1 MDNITKYLNKIAYK
15 FPKGYPDM
23 NDSKDK
29 TMLFE
34 LIEQQL
40 GLFSDEE
47 IDDITVT
54 IKDKVG
60 VDLDKV
66 SSDVRN
72 DILDIVGD
80 DTKLSNDD
88 LDNVKNYISGIKYK
102 KGIIDYISSKGAGEK
117 QVSTKI
123 FNKMLETGEAET
135 YFNYIKNPYKYS
147 FLGDG
152 GNFFS
157 KFKVL
162 SNELVKF
169 IIDLTP
175 SVRRTGTGKG
185 EVLLSIMLD
194 DVKDASTGGDI
205 NVGGKPVE
213 VKNRGAIP
221 MGQKAEFGENTI
233 VTVYDEVEEEMN
245 KILNNDIS
253 LRIKGTRPFNRF
265 GVVFNQIKDEQPQ
278 ALKNYIDIIE
288 KSIKRNYIGLN
299 YEDFNVASYVNG
311 GEFNWAGLEQDLS
324 KKIIQLYTE
333 LEEFE
338 EILFLNDA
346 TGEYAI
352 VPTNELNN
360 QVGDKIIIK
369 FADGMPRWTYKF

>member
-1 MDNITKYLNKIAYK
+1 MNILEKIIRENCWK
-15 FPKGYPDM
+15 FDKGYPDSQEDI
-23 NDSKDK
+23 NYLK
-29 TMLFE
+29 T

-40 GLFSDEE
+40 SLFSDEE

-80 DTKLSNDD
+80 DAKLSNDD

-117 QVSTKI
+117 QVSNKI

-157 KFKVL
+157 KFKML

-213 VKNRGAIP
+213 VKNKGAIP